1 MRTSRMEI
9 GSFEDF
15 VQNGDNLLDLIFAD
29 VEVKTGH
36 RITHKVLRHVT
47 INSDDGN
54 LFEINGFTFEIRNGI
69 FCTPSNGDANLIV
82 IHSFKPLQDCNV
94 QVYYIR

>member
-1 MRTSRMEI
+1 MARTAI
-9 GSFEDF
+9 GSYEGF
-15 VQNGDNLLDLIFAD
+15 VRNGDNLLQLIFD
-29 VEVKTGH
+29 DIETKTGK
-36 RITHKVLRHVT
+36 RITNKELRHVT

-69 FCTPSNGDANLIV
+69 FATPSNSEANLIV
-82 IHSFKPLQDCNV
+82 IHSFTPLQDCDV